1 MKAKTSIVFNFLF
14 SSTPRYATTH
24 PITSNLYTF
33 RFFILLLFCTFIHL
47 SLSRPDLLG
56 NVVDKLELVKHLG
69 LGHTLSANSDTS
81 EAALGADADV
91 LESLLKAAA
100 LAVGDDFGG
109 VEDSVLDDLGVLEL
123 GLLGGDDAED
133 DVLVLGEEAEGLE
146 AAGAGVVVLEEE
158 GVVVEG
164 GEELLGDLFV
174 GALAEVHGLG
184 EVA

>member
-1 MKAKTSIVFNFLF
+1 MQQHTQYPQTYILFAFCFTFL
-14 SSTPRYATTH
+14 Y
-24 PITSNLYTF
+24 I
-33 RFFILLLFCTFIHL
+33 FIHL

-69 LGHTLSANSDTS
+69 LGHALSANSDTS
-81 EAALGADADV
+81 EAALGADANV

-100 LAVGDDFGG
+100 LAVGDDLGG

-174 GALAEVHGLG
+174 GTLAEVHGFG